1 VASAGVV
8 PRDPPVSS
16 GAGFEQEMNKFQ
28 VSLITVGLLL
38 SGVFTYEWQKV
49 KQAEAGPAKLI
60 RDLNDHAVGGMLRAD
75 LEPYLAQRGGDLS
88 YDLVQGDGRT
98 SGIDHVQF
106 RNIRHL
112 GDSREDLLG
121 DFYYDQGDHLVY
133 FALRRKWQK
142 MR

>member
-1 VASAGVV
+1 
-8 PRDPPVSS
+8 
-16 GAGFEQEMNKFQ
+16 MNRFHIA
-28 VSLITVGLLL
+28 LTTLALLL
-38 SGVFTYEWQKV
+38 SGSLAYEWQKV

-60 RDLNDHAVGGMLRAD
+60 RDINDHAVGGMQRAD
-75 LEPYLAQRGGDLS
+75 LEPYLSQRGGDLS
-88 YDLVQGDGRT
+88 YDLVQGDARM
-98 SGIDHVQF
+98 SGVDHVLF

-133 FALRRKWQK
+133 FALHRKWQK